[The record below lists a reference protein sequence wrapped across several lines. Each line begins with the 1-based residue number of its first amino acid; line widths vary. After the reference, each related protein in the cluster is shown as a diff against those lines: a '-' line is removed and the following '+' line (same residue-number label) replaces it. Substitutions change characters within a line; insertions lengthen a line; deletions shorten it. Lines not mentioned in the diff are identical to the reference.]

1 MVAILVAA
9 AGFAA
14 MGQLSTTLRDRGH
27 RLTLQREIILDAL
40 ESISGHIAV
49 DDVYQ
54 RVHARFPQVNV
65 STVYRTLELLE
76 QEGLVTHTHIH
87 DGVAKWHRAEE
98 AQHQHLVCERC
109 GAEQDLDLALLK
121 PLEDELRERYGFAA
135 HFSHFAIIGVCR
147 ACQQAAARP

>member
-1 MVAILVAA
+1 
-9 AGFAA
+9 
-14 MGQLSTTLRDRGH
+14 MGQLSATLRERGH

-40 ESISGHIAV
+40 EAISGHIAV

-54 RVHARFPQVNV
+54 RIHAQFPQVNV

-76 QEGLVTHTHIH
+76 QEGLVSHTHIH

-109 GAEQDLDLALLK
+109 GAEFDLDLGILA
-121 PLEDELRERYGFAA
+121 PLEHELKERYGFAP
-135 HFSHFAIIGVCR
+135 HFSHFAIIGLCS
-147 ACQQAAARP
+147 ACQQLQEPPEPHEPHSHAD

>member
-1 MVAILVAA
+1 
-9 AGFAA
+9 
-14 MGQLSTTLRDRGH
+14 MGQLSATLRERGH
-27 RLTLQREIILDAL
+27 RLTLQREIILDTL

-49 DDVYQ
+49 DDVY
-54 RVHARFPQVNV
+54 RRIHGRFPQVNV

-109 GAEQDLDLALLK
+109 GAELALDLQLLE
-121 PLEDELRERYGFAA
+121 PLAHELRERYGFDA
-135 HFSHFAIIGVCR
+135 HFAHFAIIGLCSTCR
-147 ACQQAAARP
+147 TA